1 MTLSIKY
8 KDLILLLNTNSS
20 WKKFNKKLNN
30 KPIIIDAMIILTK
43 LTKNILLKENK
54 FRFFKNKNNSI
65 ELNQEEIDV
74 AIGIIIKP
82 TLLK

>member
-1 MTLSIKY
+1 
-8 KDLILLLNTNSS
+8 
-20 WKKFNKKLNN
+20 
-30 KPIIIDAMIILTK
+30 MIILTK

>member
-1 MTLSIKY
+1 M
-8 KDLILLLNTNSS
+8 
-20 WKKFNKKLNN
+20 
-30 KPIIIDAMIILTK
+30 IIDAIIILIK

-54 FRFFKNKNNSI
+54 FRFFKNKNNNI

-82 TLLK
+82 NSLK